1 MARKKKY
8 DYFKTFEEQA
18 KTVIEEA
25 ELLVEVIEN
34 FSSADDIKA
43 VLPKAHEI
51 ENRGDQL
58 NHENYN
64 AVAVDFVTPID
75 REDLI
80 DISSSLDSIIDQ
92 MEETIME
99 FYMLHIHSM
108 HESCLEFARCAR
120 GVPCPAYRRPGLP
133 ELQEVRNFP
142 RCYREGERLRRSG
155 RRGVSAHHAQDVQ
168 CR

>member
-51 ENRGDQL
+51 
-58 NHENYN
+58 
-64 AVAVDFVTPID
+64 
-75 REDLI
+75 
-80 DISSSLDSIIDQ
+80 
-92 MEETIME
+92 
-99 FYMLHIHSM
+99 
-108 HESCLEFARCAR
+108 
-120 GVPCPAYRRPGLP
+120 
-133 ELQEVRNFP
+133 
-142 RCYREGERLRRSG
+142 
-155 RRGVSAHHAQDVQ
+155 
-168 CR
+168 